1 MTLPRFIYI
10 RHLPGVSVLRPMAFC
25 AYFICPLAVLRLQL
39 NTCVPCAAPLA
50 KLILTKEVRCKIMEL
65 SQIIMIVVGLVVG
78 IAAGVVLG
86 ILSFKKKYKDADEKI
101 KNADNEALRIYNE
114 RISSGENRKK
124 ELLLEAK
131 DEIHKLRT

>member
-1 MTLPRFIYI
+1 MD
-10 RHLPGVSVLRPMAFC
+10 
-25 AYFICPLAVLRLQL
+25 
-39 NTCVPCAAPLA
+39 
-50 KLILTKEVRCKIMEL
+50 KLIFV
-65 SQIIMIVVGLVVG
+65 VVGLVVG
-78 IAAGVVLG
+78 LIAGVLLG

-131 DEIHKLRT
+131 DEIHKLRTEHDKEVKERRSF